1 MWKTFFFFFFFFC
14 RVITTLEKLKNEAA
28 EITQKVK
35 ETDTI
40 MMEVEAVTEQY
51 RTLAAACSSI
61 YFTMEGFFTVH
72 FMYQFALKFFLE
84 IFQSILY
91 DNKHLQDQKDPV
103 VRLNILIECLSQVNF
118 DIEWNATYITL
129 LCTSMIIWLSF
140 NFKILG

>member
-1 MWKTFFFFFFFFC
+1 MQNVTDLFFFFNF
-14 RVITTLEKLKNEAA
+14 RVITTLETLKNEAA

-61 YFTMEGFFTVH
+61 YFTMEGFYTVH

-91 DNKHLQDQKDPV
+91 DNKQLQDQKDPI
-103 VRLNILIECLSQVNF
+103 VRLNILIECLSQVKS
-118 DIEWNATYITL
+118 IR
-129 LCTSMIIWLSF
+129 
-140 NFKILG
+140 K